1 MPSNSRELDC
11 GLRLPTF
18 ATKEKT
24 ASLDEIVRYVQK
36 AEAAGVTS
44 IFLIDHLLTTPPAY
58 TNTWLEPFTLLAS
71 LAPVTRRVTLGTLV
85 TPLPLRHPLPLAKA
99 LSTLDFLSQGRLIL
113 GVGVGWAPNEFEV
126 MGVPLKERAPRTNE
140 MIEILRRLWT
150 EDSVTF
156 EGKFFTLRD
165 ITIEP
170 KPVQKPHPPIWIGGG
185 TQYFETTYGQKMGS
199 LEGVYRRVAKYA
211 NCWASHAPITVDM
224 LRQDWEQIC
233 RYAVEYDRDPNSIE
247 RVYNNF
253 VYFLKKG
260 QTIHDVAPAFRQYS
274 GMTPEYWQKNFLVGT
289 VQDIDQFVERV
300 GARMRAVGGMQHV
313 VLNPVTFED
322 EQLLPLVTELFPK
335 LRKLG
340 AEIK

>member
-1 MPSNSRELDC
+1 MPSVLVKLDC

-58 TNTWLEPFTLLAS
+58 TNTWLEPFTLLAA
-71 LAPVTRRVTLGTLV
+71 LAPMTHTLKLGTLV
-85 TPLPLRHPLPLAKA
+85 TPLPLRHPVTLAKA
-99 LSTLDFLSQGRLIL
+99 LATLDFLSKGRLIL

-140 MIEILRRLWT
+140 TIEILQRLWT
-150 EDSVTF
+150 EDSVSYD
-156 EGKFFTLRD
+156 GKFFTLRD

-170 KPVQKPHPPIWIGGG
+170 KPARKPHPPIWIGGG

-199 LEGVYRRVAKYA
+199 LEGVYRRIAKYA
-211 NCWASHAPITVDM
+211 DCWSSHAPITVEM
-224 LRQDWEQIC
+224 LRQDWERISE
-233 RYAVEYDRDPNSIE
+233 YAIEYGRDPNSIE

-253 VYFLKKG
+253 VYFLRKG
-260 QTIHDVAPAFRQYS
+260 QTIHDAIPDFRQFS

-289 VQDIDQFVERV
+289 VHDIDRFVERV

-313 VLNPVTFED
+313 VLNTVTFDD
-322 EQLLPLVTELFPK
+322 EQLEPVVTDLFPK
-335 LRKLG
+335 LRKLC
-340 AEIK
+340 AEIR